1 MSGSQWDA
9 ASQNVLTN
17 LGQHIGGAPYF
28 NIDTV
33 TATSGF
39 CTQYCGW
46 HDHTAVSGSDIK
58 YAFVGNAET
67 HDGQEHADKCA
78 WNWTPFPI
86 AAAQQPAKRNFVA
99 NKPHAAR
106 ARCKKLTQFHAGMPV
121 FPQEKSHQ
129 FSYEELL
136 QNGSAGACFLS
147 SKHSSREF

>member
-9 ASQNVLTN
+9 ASQNAPTN
-17 LGQHIGGAPYF
+17 LGRHIGGAPYF

-78 WNWTPFPI
+78 LELDTVSNCCG
-86 AAAQQPAKRNFVA
+86 AAAGQAQFCRQQTTRS
-99 NKPHAAR
+99 AR
-106 ARCKKLTQFHAGMPV
+106 SL
-121 FPQEKSHQ
+121 
-129 FSYEELL
+129 
-136 QNGSAGACFLS
+136 
-147 SKHSSREF
+147 